1 MTPIIYPSEA
11 DTQLSDVE
19 AEAIELGEDVAAYES
34 RYQHIPSG
42 QTIIVPSQTL
52 LALGGCGGW
61 LAGGGRLKAMAL
73 KLSPEEERTLS
84 QEELGARFGLLLFR
98 GTDSGTSVYYSAN
111 NLPLQRHGQHPHSP
125 GHIRAHRAQHHDR
138 QRVRTQTRD
147 SGLYLRGTRPSHVSF
162 LFVAESLAFAVLSVV
177 VGYLVAQAA
186 AVVLAGTPLW
196 AGMTANYSSLAGVGA
211 MVLVI
216 GVVLLSA
223 IYPSRVAANIAIP
236 DVNRS
241 WTMPAA
247 NGDIIDTTLPF
258 LIRSMSR
265 PARGAFYPNTTM
277 RTATCPTAFFPRTTS
292 PAAP

>member
-1 MTPIIYPSEA
+1 MKAGISTFRPARPS
-11 DTQLSDVE
+11 SC
-19 AEAIELGEDVAAYES
+19 
-34 RYQHIPSG
+34 P
-42 QTIIVPSQTL
+42 PKTL

-111 NLPLQRHGQHPHSP
+111 TFRYSGMANILIPLVISALIVLNTMIGSVYERKREIAVYTS
-125 GHIRAHRAQHHDR
+125 
-138 QRVRTQTRD
+138 V
-147 SGLYLRGTRPSHVSF
+147 GLAPSHVSF

-211 MVLVI
+211 I
-216 GVVLLSA
+216 GA
-223 IYPSRVAANIAIP
+223 GHR
-236 DVNRS
+236 
-241 WTMPAA
+241 
-247 NGDIIDTTLPF
+247 
-258 LIRSMSR
+258 
-265 PARGAFYPNTTM
+265 RGA
-277 RTATCPTAFFPRTTS
+277 AFGHLPLPGGGQHRHTRRQ
-292 PAAP
+292 PLLDHACGHRRHHRHHAALSNQG